1 MEVENRILLKE
12 NGRMFDE
19 NRNLKLEN
27 QKLKNRFQLFTNKL
41 ENLLDELK
49 SETGLVYT
57 GKSPRIF
64 LAGDSTG
71 QTQVKEGMYQA

>member
-12 NGRMFDE
+12 NGRMFEE
-19 NRNLKLEN
+19 NRNLKMEN

-41 ENLLDELK
+41 EKLLEELK
-49 SETGLVYT
+49 SETGLVCT

-64 LAGDSTG
+64 LAGDFTG
-71 QTQVKEGMYQA
+71 QVQVKEGMYQA